1 VAGQHAAPDEH
12 GEADLDVLDD
22 HEYHDHEYDDE
33 YDGEY
38 ADEYDG
44 QYPEE
49 DDLEDDQDDD
59 SSFDSML
66 TASSDREQDVKR
78 RRRRPMW
85 GGWALL
91 VVFVLL
97 LAGGGVWLHDLV
109 TTPPVKHTAPAVPT
123 FQIVDLDVTPGKAVP
138 SLPAPTPASVP
149 GPHDPQIAWIT
160 KLSTATYLPGRALTA
175 YVNAQN
181 MLAQRDPT
189 CGINWTTLAGIG
201 WIESHHGQYGGDS
214 IGPDYRETRPIIG
227 PALNGSSGIQSIPDT
242 DHGALD
248 GDPQWDHALGP
259 MQFLP
264 STWLKWG
271 LRASND
277 GKAPDPQNIADA
289 ALTAGDYLCKSVGDM
304 TVPGNWW
311 KAIYIYN
318 NSQSY
323 GISVYS
329 AAQAYSDATR

>member
-12 GEADLDVLDD
+12 GESDLDVLDD
-22 HEYHDHEYDDE
+22 HEYHEYLDDE
-33 YDGEY
+33 ESEH
-38 ADEYDG
+38 DE
-44 QYPEE
+44 
-49 DDLEDDQDDD
+49 D

-66 TASSDREQDVKR
+66 SASHDRQEGRR

-85 GGWALL
+85 RGWALL
-91 VVFVLL
+91 LVLVL
-97 LAGGGVWLHDLV
+97 VLTGGGVWLHDLV
-109 TTPPVKHTAPAVPT
+109 TKPPVQHSGPSVPS
-123 FQIVDLDVTPGKAVP
+123 FQILDLDVTPGQTVP
-138 SLPAPTPASVP
+138 SPPAPAPASVP
-149 GPHDPQIAWIT
+149 GPHDPQIAWIDR
-160 KLSTATYLPGRALTA
+160 LSTATFMPSRALTA
-175 YVNAQN
+175 YLNAQN
-181 MLAQRDPT
+181 TLAQRDPT

-201 WIESHHGQYGGDS
+201 WVESHHGQYGGDS
-214 IGPDYRETRPIIG
+214 IGPDDRETRPIIG
-227 PALNGSSGIQSIPDT
+227 PALNGSSGMQRIPDT
-242 DHGALD
+242 DHGSLD
-248 GDPQWDHALGP
+248 GDAQWDHALGP

-264 STWLKWG
+264 STWLTWG

-289 ALTAGDYLCKSVGDM
+289 ALTAGDYLCRSVGDL

-311 KAIYIYN
+311 KAVYIYN